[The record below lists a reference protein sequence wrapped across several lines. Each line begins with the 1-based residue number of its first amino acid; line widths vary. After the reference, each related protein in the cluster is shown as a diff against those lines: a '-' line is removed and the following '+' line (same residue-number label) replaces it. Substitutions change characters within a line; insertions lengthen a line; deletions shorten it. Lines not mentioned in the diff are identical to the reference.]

1 VESEIR
7 RRFAQTT
14 SGPSGTGLAAR
25 LRHLVLVACVLVSC
39 HLVTAEAHA
48 ISPEEKAAAREA
60 ATAGIRAFQEAE
72 YDTAL
77 ELLRKAEQIMHAP
90 PHLIYIARAHTAKR
104 EFVLAREALKTLV
117 NEVLP
122 PDAPAAFHDAQAAGR
137 ALEAEIEPK
146 IGRLLIRVE
155 GVTGPVSLR
164 VDGKVVPDAILGA
177 PYPVDPGIRTVV
189 AECTGCTSSEEF
201 VTVGEGQTQEVTLE
215 LSPPPPPPPPQQAA
229 PPPQPAAAPPPP
241 PEPVEEPRRTLSPWV
256 LGGFGTAAV
265 GIVVGSITGG
275 ISLAKTNDAKARYC
289 FEGMCDSAAGPALDE
304 ANALANVSNVAFA
317 LAAVGVG
324 VGVYGL
330 LASPTKTTSRAT
342 AAPRGRF
349 AVGPQGVRA
358 DLSWTF

>member
-1 VESEIR
+1 MV
-7 RRFAQTT
+7 
-14 SGPSGTGLAAR
+14 TGE
-25 LRHLVLVACVLVSC
+25 AC
-39 HLVTAEAHA
+39 A

-60 ATAGIRAFQEAE
+60 ATAGIRAFQEAD

-90 PHLIYIARAHTAKR
+90 PHLIYIARAHTAKG

-122 PDAPAAFHDAQAAGR
+122 PDAPTAFHDAQTAGR

-155 GVTGPVSLR
+155 GVTGPISVR
-164 VDGKVVPDAILGA
+164 VDGKVVPEAILGA

-189 AECTGCTSSEEF
+189 AECAGCASSEEF

-215 LSPPPPPPPPQQAA
+215 LTPPPPPPPPPEPAA
-229 PPPQPAAAPPPP
+229 PPPQPERAPPPP
-241 PEPVEEPRRTLSPWV
+241 PKPAREPRRPLSPWV
-256 LGGFGTAAV
+256 VGGFGTAAV
-265 GIVVGSITGG
+265 GIVLGSITGG
-275 ISLAKTNDAKARYC
+275 ISLAKTNDAKAMYC
-289 FEGMCDSAAGPALDE
+289 DGGLCDPVAGAALDE

-330 LASPTKTTSRAT
+330 LAPPKTTSRAT
-342 AAPRGRF
+342 AVPRGRF

-358 DLSWTF
+358 DLAWTF

>member
-1 VESEIR
+1 MESEIR
-7 RRFAQTT
+7 RRFARTT
-14 SGPSGTGLAAR
+14 RGPSAAGLPAR
-25 LRHLVLVACVLVSC
+25 LHRLLLVACILAGF
-39 HLVTAEAHA
+39 HLATAEAHA

-60 ATAGIRAFQEAE
+60 ATAGIRAFQEAD

-90 PHLIYIARAHTAKR
+90 PHLIYIARAHTAKG

-122 PDAPAAFHDAQAAGR
+122 PDAPTAFHDAQAAGR

-155 GVTGPVSLR
+155 GVAGPISVR
-164 VDGKVVPDAILGA
+164 VDGKVVPEAILGA

-189 AECTGCTSSEEF
+189 AECTGCPASEEF
-201 VTVGEGQTQEVTLE
+201 VTVGEGETQEVTLE
-215 LSPPPPPPPPQQAA
+215 LTPPPPPPPEPAA
-229 PPPQPAAAPPPP
+229 PPPEPARAPPPP

-256 LGGFGTAAV
+256 VGGFGTAAV
-265 GIVVGSITGG
+265 GIVLGSITGG
-275 ISLAKTNDAKARYC
+275 LSLAKTSDAKSRYC
-289 FEGMCDSAAGPALDE
+289 DGSMCDAAAAPALDE

-330 LASPTKTTSRAT
+330 LAPPKTTSRAT
-342 AAPRGRF
+342 AVPRGRF
-349 AVGPQGVRA
+349 AVGPHGVRA